1 MEGIN
6 NIVYQYRIG
15 QTFQLV
21 VDDSKHA
28 GTYQIE
34 EPDGFDD
41 INSYIDIND
50 EFFNVDNF
58 ILGDSTSLEFVRYNN
73 KDAYDIIDKVYK
85 EKGGDGQIIFKWIV
99 DGDDILGDDFQLNLN
114 KVSYQYEKSS
124 QKIVTEIKKRESQNK
139 ILSREDTSVN
149 LFSDKNLDN
158 KPVTPL
164 VASEFYFKEVRSKAE
179 NMYFM
184 LDPLREGVQVTSVQS
199 GLQGWQWMY
208 KLTSEGQNIGDN
220 TNTESGFYMPDNRPY
235 MYIGPM
241 LSTKTDIDDLE
252 IRVSNVEMYG
262 CKTNDKS
269 TYHSMTMVALI
280 KDSSGSIV
288 RVEKLKESTLFQQG
302 SNKLAQVKV
311 DSITYTNKDRFPVD
325 GINPLS
331 LKAGQS
337 IEVQFFMDFSPG
349 ETWDPNASYIW
360 SLDPNLA
367 GNPVKTDSSIA
378 ISANILS
385 PLRKVKVV
393 PLKEAVNHVCKL
405 YSDGQIT
412 VESNILGEGGIYEN
426 TGIGTGIFFRSIPEA
441 FSKSFK
447 DKLTT
452 SLKSILYDGAA
463 PLLALGYDIVGNKFI
478 VESVDYFF
486 KDIQTF
492 DLSSKGFDEDGYLL
506 SNDLENSLNNLL
518 FGSQKFSTNKKDDL
532 SGFNTTAEFLTPIKS
547 SKNKFDKK
555 TDLIIDEFK
564 IQDVINDNSSST
576 SDTDDDLILIDMVE
590 KDTFTDN
597 GIIMGCI
604 HDESEGH
611 LVLRSYKTPFDV
623 LPLKVGD
630 ILEITSGLN
639 KGTWTILKIGK
650 TALDLDKPKPYTIE
664 KGTSNTPIS
673 YTITNFIKN
682 RSDEGF
688 VYVSQWPDGIYS
700 RDTTSNLRHNP
711 KFQMA
716 RWSGFFGSALVKKLA
731 SEEILVTNYKNNGNV
746 EIEANPAELPN
757 ELTGRVKLNANET
770 IGRLRNFK
778 YPYFTNQTIEITIP
792 DVSFKEF
799 FDLHN
804 NWRFGIGGDRNKS
817 RGYITVDTPVGIMD
831 IYPFGQKGL
840 EHNKGFNTL
849 TIRGKVKGYALRN
862 KITNVTFKEEINGT
876 WESTD
881 GNGNVIDSGYIYE
894 YKVNIA
900 LNTPEELR
908 SLPVK
913 IYASK
918 DNGTSWKS
926 VYTGA
931 YNSNIEFWNE
941 FFNDI
946 PKNRKV
952 GFRVFS
958 IDNDLE
964 QYKSDD
970 FYTPYPFGKIIV
982 NETKVIKDPDE
993 SNCAYTYVEYEIV
1006 GEGTINVDYELRS
1019 LIGNSSLVVLD
1030 HNDNIVVEII
1040 APINYE
1046 EYTEVKS
1053 GTIVL
1058 TGNSKYRLTLRGASR
1073 YNESLLTC
1081 FNSGGESIYTSATVN
1096 ISFKEGGNKF
1106 ASLVYNA
1113 SAIKYKIN

>member
-1 MEGIN
+1 MEGID
-6 NIVYQYRIG
+6 NIVHQYGIG

-21 VDDSKHA
+21 VIDSKYA
-28 GTYQIE
+28 GTYEIE
-34 EPDGFDD
+34 EPDVFDE
-41 INSYIDIND
+41 INSYIDINE

-58 ILGDSTSLEFVRYNN
+58 ILGDSTNLEFVRYNN

-114 KVSYQYEKSS
+114 KVNYQYEKSS

-149 LFSDKNLDN
+149 LFLDKNLDN
-158 KPVTPL
+158 IPVAPL
-164 VASEFYFKEVRSKAE
+164 VASEFYFKEIRSKAE

-184 LDPLREGVQVTSVQS
+184 LDPLREGIQVTSVQS

-262 CKTNDKS
+262 CKVNDKS
-269 TYHSMTMVALI
+269 NYHSMTMVALI
-280 KDSSGSIV
+280 KDSSGNIV
-288 RVEKLKESTLFQQG
+288 RIEVLKNSVPFQQG
-302 SNKLAQVKV
+302 LNKLAQIKI
-311 DSITYTNKDRFPVD
+311 DSETYTNKDRFPVN
-325 GINPLS
+325 GVNPLS

-360 SLDPNLA
+360 SLDPNLVA
-367 GNPVKTDSSIA
+367 NPAKTDSSIA

-393 PLKEAVNHVCKL
+393 SLKEAINQLCKL

-412 VESNILGEGGIYEN
+412 VESNILGEGGVYEN
-426 TGIGTGIFFRSIPEA
+426 TGIGTGMFFRSIPES
-441 FSKSFK
+441 FSKVFK

-452 SLKSILYDGAA
+452 SLKSILYDGAS

-486 KDIQTF
+486 KDIQIF
-492 DLSSKGFDEDGYLL
+492 DLSSKGFDEDGYML

-532 SGFNTTAEFLTPIKS
+532 SGFNTTAEFSTPIKS
-547 SKNKFDKK
+547 NKNKLDKK
-555 TDLIIDEFK
+555 TDFIIDEFK

-576 SDTDDDLILIDMVE
+576 SDSDDDLILIDMV
-590 KDTFTDN
+590 KVNTFTDN

-630 ILEITSGLN
+630 KLKITTGLN
-639 KGTWTILKIGK
+639 NGEWTILKIGK

-731 SEEILVTNYKNNGNV
+731 SEEVLVTNYKNNGNV
-746 EIEANPAELPN
+746 EIEVNPAELPN
-757 ELTGRVKLNANET
+757 EITGRVRLNANET
-770 IGRLRNFK
+770 VGRLRNFK
-778 YPYFTNQTIEITIP
+778 YPYFTNQKIEITIP
-792 DVSFKEF
+792 NVDFKEF

-817 RGYITVDTPVGIMD
+817 RGYITVDTPEGVMD
-831 IYPFGQKGL
+831 VYPFGQKGL

-849 TIRGKVKGYALRN
+849 TIRGKVKGSALRN
-862 KITNVTFKEEINGT
+862 KITHVEFKSEVTGT

-881 GNGNVIDSGYIYE
+881 GNGNVIDSGDILE
-894 YKVNIA
+894 YKVSMNI
-900 LNTPEELR
+900 NTPDS
-908 SLPVK
+908 SLPIS
-913 IYASK
+913 IYSSK
-918 DNGTSWKS
+918 NNGNSWTK
-926 VYTGA
+926 VYTGP
-931 YNSNIEFWNE
+931 YSSTVEFWNE

-946 PKNRKV
+946 PKNRRV

-958 IDNDLE
+958 ADNNIE

-970 FYTPYPFGKIIV
+970 VFIPYPFGTVVV
-982 NETKVIKDPDE
+982 NVTKVITNPDE
-993 SNCAYTYVEYEIV
+993 SNCGYTYMEYELI
-1006 GEGTINVDYELRS
+1006 GEGTINIDYKLYS
-1019 LIGNSSLVVLD
+1019 DIGNSSLVVLD
-1030 HNDNIVVEII
+1030 ENDHIVVEII
-1040 APINYE
+1040 APINSEQYNE
-1046 EYTEVKS
+1046 KKS
-1053 GTIVL
+1053 GIINLNGT
-1058 TGNSKYRLTLRGASR
+1058 SKFRATLRSASNINSNL
-1073 YNESLLTC
+1073 YTCFNNGNESLLTYMSVGID
-1081 FNSGGESIYTSATVN
+1081 FIDNGVNFHGIGSG
-1096 ISFKEGGNKF
+1096 
-1106 ASLVYNA
+1106 ASGR
-1113 SAIKYKIN
+1113 KYRIN

>member
-6 NIVYQYRIG
+6 NIVYQYAIG

-21 VDDSKHA
+21 VIDSKHA
-28 GTYQIE
+28 GTYEIE

-41 INSYIDIND
+41 INSYIDINE

-158 KPVTPL
+158 KPVTPF
-164 VASEFYFKEVRSKAE
+164 VASEFYFKEIRSKAE
-179 NMYFM
+179 NLYFM
-184 LDPLREGVQVTSVQS
+184 LDPLREGIQVTSIQS

-220 TNTESGFYMPDNRPY
+220 TNTESGFYMPSGTPY

-262 CKTNDKS
+262 CKTSDKG

-280 KDSSGSIV
+280 KDSSGNIV
-288 RVEKLKESTLFQQG
+288 RIEKLADSELFQQG
-302 SNKLAQVKV
+302 PNKLAQVKV
-311 DSITYTNKDRFPVD
+311 DSETYTNKDRFPVN
-325 GINPLS
+325 GVNPLS

-349 ETWDPNASYIW
+349 ETWDPNASYTW
-360 SLDPNLA
+360 SLDPNLG
-367 GNPVKTDSSIA
+367 GNPAKTDSSIA

-393 PLKEAVNHVCKL
+393 TLKEAINQVCKL

-412 VESNILGEGGIYEN
+412 IESNILGEGGIYEN
-426 TGIGTGIFFRSIPEA
+426 TGIGTGIFFRSIPESFA
-441 FSKSFK
+441 KSFK

-452 SLKSILYDGAA
+452 SLKSLLYDGTD
-463 PLLALGYDIVGNKFI
+463 PLFGCGHDIVGNKLI

-486 KDIQTF
+486 KDIQVF
-492 DLSSKGFDEDGYLL
+492 DLSSKGFDEDGYML

-555 TDLIIDEFK
+555 TDFIIDEFK
-564 IQDVINDNSSST
+564 IHDIINDSSSST
-576 SDTDDDLILIDMVE
+576 SDSDDDLILIDMVNV
-590 KDTFTDN
+590 DTFTDN

-630 ILEITSGLN
+630 KIKITSGLN
-639 KGTWTILKIGK
+639 NGEWTILKIGK
-650 TALDLDKPKPYTIE
+650 TALDLNKTTGIE

-673 YTITNFIKN
+673 YTITNFVKN

-688 VYVSQWPDGIYS
+688 VYVSQWPEGIYS

-746 EIEANPAELPN
+746 EIEVNPAELPN

-770 IGRLRNFK
+770 VGRLRNFK
-778 YPYFTNQTIEITIP
+778 YPYFTNQKIEITIP
-792 DVSFKEF
+792 YVTFEEF
-799 FDLHN
+799 FRLHN

-817 RGYITVDTPVGIMD
+817 RGYITVDTPEGIMD

-840 EHNKGFNTL
+840 EHNKGYNTL
-849 TIRGKVKGYALRN
+849 TIRGKVKGSALRN
-862 KITNVTFKEEINGT
+862 KITNVIFKEEIVGT

-881 GNGNVIDSGYIYE
+881 DNGNIIDSGNVYE
-894 YKVNIA
+894 YKVNMS
-900 LNTPEELR
+900 LDSPEVLR
-908 SLPVK
+908 SLPIKV
-913 IYASK
+913 YASK
-918 DNGTSWKS
+918 DNGTSWKQ
-926 VYTGA
+926 VYSGP
-931 YNSNIEFWNE
+931 YSPNIEFWNE

-946 PKNRKV
+946 PKNMQV

-958 IDNDLE
+958 LE
-964 QYKSDD
+964 SDMELYKSDD
-970 FYTPYPFGKIIV
+970 YFTQFPFGRIIVNQTKIIV
-982 NETKVIKDPDE
+982 NPDE
-993 SNCAYTYVEYEIV
+993 SNCAYTYVEYEI
-1006 GEGTINVDYELRS
+1006 
-1019 LIGNSSLVVLD
+1019 IGNGSIEVQYDLTSLRGNGSLVVMD
-1030 HNDNIVVEII
+1030 NNDNIIIEII
-1040 APINYE
+1040 APNDSENYQHIE
-1046 EYTEVKS
+1046 SRNITVS
-1053 GTIVL
+1053 GNTKYKAIAKGATI
-1058 TGNSKYRLTLRGASR
+1058 TSTDI
-1073 YNESLLTC
+1073 LTC
-1081 FNSGGESIYTSATVN
+1081 FNTGGMPEIVYASVGIRFYENGNHFAGLGFGASGT
-1096 ISFKEGGNKF
+1096 
-1106 ASLVYNA
+1106 
-1113 SAIKYKIN
+1113 KYRAPIN

>member
-6 NIVYQYRIG
+6 NIVYQYAIG

-21 VDDSKHA
+21 VIDSKHA
-28 GTYQIE
+28 GTYEIE

-41 INSYIDIND
+41 INSYIDINE

-58 ILGDSTSLEFVRYNN
+58 ILGESTSLEFVRYNN
-73 KDAYDIIDKVYK
+73 KDAYEIIDKVYK

-158 KPVTPL
+158 KPVTPF
-164 VASEFYFKEVRSKAE
+164 VPSEFYFKEIRSKAE
-179 NMYFM
+179 NLYFM
-184 LDPLREGVQVTSVQS
+184 LDPLREGIQVTSIQS

-262 CKTNDKS
+262 CKTSDKS
-269 TYHSMTMVALI
+269 TYHTMTMVALI
-280 KDSSGSIV
+280 KDSSGNIV
-288 RVEKLKESTLFQQG
+288 RIEKLADSELFQQG
-302 SNKLAQVKV
+302 PNKLAQVKV
-311 DSITYTNKDRFPVD
+311 ISDTYTNKDRFPVN
-325 GINPLS
+325 GVNPLS

-349 ETWDPNASYIW
+349 ETWDPNASYTW
-360 SLDPNLA
+360 SLDPNLG
-367 GNPVKTDSSIA
+367 GNPAKTDSSIA

-393 PLKEAVNHVCKL
+393 TLKEAINQVCKL

-412 VESNILGEGGIYEN
+412 IESNILGEGGIYEN
-426 TGIGTGIFFRSIPEA
+426 TGIGTGMFFRSIPESFA
-441 FSKSFK
+441 KSFK

-452 SLKSILYDGAA
+452 SLKSLLYDSAS

-486 KDIQTF
+486 KDIQAF
-492 DLSSKGFDEDGYLL
+492 DLSNKGFDEDGYDL

-555 TDLIIDEFK
+555 TDFIIDEFK

-576 SDTDDDLILIDMVE
+576 SDSDDDLILIDMVNV
-590 KDTFTDN
+590 DTFTDN

-630 ILEITSGLN
+630 KIRITTGLN
-639 KGTWTILKIGK
+639 SGEWTILKIGK
-650 TALDLDKPKPYTIE
+650 TALDLNKTTGIE
-664 KGTSNTPIS
+664 KGTINTPIS

-746 EIEANPAELPN
+746 EIEVNPDELPN

-770 IGRLRNFK
+770 VGRLRNFK

-792 DVSFKEF
+792 YVTFEEF
-799 FDLHN
+799 FRLHN
-804 NWRFGIGGDRNKS
+804 NWRFGINGDRNKS
-817 RGYITVDTPVGIMD
+817 RGYITVDTPEGIMD
-831 IYPFGQKGL
+831 VYPFGQKGL
-840 EHNKGFNTL
+840 EHNKGYNTL
-849 TIRGKVKGYALRN
+849 TIRGKIKGSSLKN
-862 KITNVTFKEEINGT
+862 KILNVVFTGPTIVQLQIFTPDEFK
-876 WESTD
+876 
-881 GNGNVIDSGYIYE
+881 
-894 YKVNIA
+894 A
-900 LNTPEELR
+900 LPMRIKAT
-908 SLPVK
+908 
-913 IYASK
+913 K
-918 DNGTSWKS
+918 DNGATWETI
-926 VYTGA
+926 YNGA
-931 YNSNIEFWNE
+931 NSSNVQIDDA
-941 FFNDI
+941 FFFTNI
-946 PKNRKV
+946 PKNRKI

-958 IDNDLE
+958 IEDGIE

-970 FYTPYPFGKIIV
+970 VFIHYPFGEIVVNTTKIIT
-982 NETKVIKDPDE
+982 NPDE
-993 SNCAYTYVEYEIV
+993 SNCGYTYVEYEVI
-1006 GEGTINVDYELRS
+1006 GEGVLEVHYKLFSEQ
-1019 LIGNSSLVVLD
+1019 GNGNIVVLD
-1030 HNDNIVVEII
+1030 ENDNIIVEIH
-1040 APINYE
+1040 APVNAENYE
-1046 EYTEVKS
+1046 HTE
-1053 GTIVL
+1053 IVNLTL
-1058 TGNSKYRLTLRGASR
+1058 TGKSKFKATLRAASTVNEGFYTCFDNGNPFILMYATTGIRFFDNGKDFAGIGIAASGRKYR
-1073 YNESLLTC
+1073 
-1081 FNSGGESIYTSATVN
+1081 
-1096 ISFKEGGNKF
+1096 
-1106 ASLVYNA
+1106 
-1113 SAIKYKIN
+1113 IN

>member
-1 MEGIN
+1 MEGID
-6 NIVYQYRIG
+6 NIVHQYGIG

-21 VDDSKHA
+21 VIDSKHA
-28 GTYQIE
+28 GTYEIE

-41 INSYIDIND
+41 INSYIDINE

-58 ILGDSTSLEFVRYNN
+58 ILGDSTNLEFVRYNN
-73 KDAYDIIDKVYK
+73 KDDYDIIDKVYK
-85 EKGGDGQIIFKWIV
+85 EKGGDGQIIFKWFV

-164 VASEFYFKEVRSKAE
+164 VASEFYFKEIRSKAE
-179 NMYFM
+179 NLYFM
-184 LDPLREGVQVTSVQS
+184 LDPLREGIQVTSIQS

-220 TNTESGFYMPDNRPY
+220 TNTESGFYMPSGTPY

-262 CKTNDKS
+262 CKTSDKS

-280 KDSSGSIV
+280 KDSSGNIV
-288 RVEKLKESTLFQQG
+288 RIEVLKESSPFPKD
-302 SNKLAQVKV
+302 SNILAQIKI
-311 DSITYTNKDRFPVD
+311 DSATYTNKDRFPINGV
-325 GINPLS
+325 NPLS
-331 LKAGQS
+331 LKEGQS

-349 ETWDPNASYIW
+349 ETWDPNASYTW
-360 SLDPNLA
+360 SLDPNLG

-393 PLKEAVNHVCKL
+393 PLKEAINQVCKL
-405 YSDGQIT
+405 YSDGQIS

-426 TGIGTGIFFRSIPEA
+426 TGIGTGMFFRSIPESFA
-441 FSKSFK
+441 KSFK

-452 SLKSILYDGAA
+452 SLKSVLYDSAS

-486 KDIQTF
+486 KDIQAF
-492 DLSSKGFDEDGYLL
+492 DLSDKGFDEDGYDL

-518 FGSQKFSTNKKDDL
+518 FGSQKYSTNKKDDL

-555 TDLIIDEFK
+555 TDFIIDEFK

-576 SDTDDDLILIDMVE
+576 SDSDDDLILIDMVNV
-590 KDTFTDN
+590 DTFTDN

-630 ILEITSGLN
+630 KIKITSGLN
-639 KGTWTILKIGK
+639 NGEWTILKIGK
-650 TALDLDKPKPYTIE
+650 TALDLNKTIGIE

-673 YTITNFIKN
+673 YTITNFVKN

-731 SEEILVTNYKNNGNV
+731 TEEILVTNYKNNGNV
-746 EIEANPAELPN
+746 EIEVNPAELPN

-770 IGRLRNFK
+770 VGRLRDFK

-817 RGYITVDTPVGIMD
+817 RGYITVDTPEGVMD
-831 IYPFGQKGL
+831 VYPFGQKGL

-849 TIRGKVKGYALRN
+849 TIRGKVKGSALRN
-862 KITNVTFKEEINGT
+862 KITHVEFKSEVNGT
-876 WESTD
+876 WETTD
-881 GNGNVIDSGYIYE
+881 GNGNVIDSGDILE
-894 YKVNIA
+894 YKVSMNIT
-900 LNTPEELR
+900 TPDN
-908 SLPVK
+908 SLPIS
-913 IYASK
+913 IYSSK
-918 DNGTSWKS
+918 NNGNSWTK
-926 VYTGA
+926 VYTGS
-931 YNSNIEFWNE
+931 YSPTVEFWNE

-946 PKNRKV
+946 PKNRRV

-958 IDNDLE
+958 VNNDIE

-970 FYTPYPFGKIIV
+970 VFLPYPFGTIV
-982 NETKVIKDPDE
+982 VNVTKVVTNPDE
-993 SNCAYTYVEYEIV
+993 ANCGYTYMEYELI
-1006 GEGTINVDYELRS
+1006 GEGTINVDYKLYSE
-1019 LIGNSSLVVLD
+1019 IGNSSLVVLD
-1030 HNDNIVVEII
+1030 ENDNIVVEII
-1040 APINYE
+1040 APINSEQYNE
-1046 EYTEVKS
+1046 KKS
-1053 GTIVL
+1053 GVINLNGT
-1058 TGNSKYRLTLRGASR
+1058 SKFKVTLRSASNINSNL
-1073 YNESLLTC
+1073 YTCFNNGNESLLTYMSVGID
-1081 FNSGGESIYTSATVN
+1081 FIDNGVKFHGIGSG
-1096 ISFKEGGNKF
+1096 
-1106 ASLVYNA
+1106 ASGW
-1113 SAIKYKIN
+1113 KYRIN